1 MSDDHDRKQAARWR
15 YEQTPMPTDEIARG
29 AGVSQRTIQRWAKRG
44 GWKRFRQPVSALLAP
59 TPPAVSAPPTAPG
72 PATPMSP
79 SAFAAR
85 VLHGLTPTIAQV
97 QARVIEAAERS
108 SIDIKEMRAVAEF
121 CRAARQLALLAEL
134 RDPADDSDHGSDDAD
149 SLRRELSQRLAR
161 LAAEHAGALHPEP
174 PDPAA

>member
-1 MSDDHDRKQAARWR
+1 
-15 YEQTPMPTDEIARG
+15 MPTDEIARG

-59 TPPAVSAPPTAPG
+59 APPASSVPPPPPPSEPPAAPA

-174 PDPAA
+174 SDPAA